1 MRGGAHRAV
10 GAEAGFSGLPCPSPE
25 EGEAEGSEILGVLAP
40 FRLPHSQGAHGI
52 LAASQ
57 VLPWGT

>member
-1 MRGGAHRAV
+1 M

>member
-1 MRGGAHRAV
+1 MV

-25 EGEAEGSEILGVLAP
+25 EGEAEGSEIIGVLPP
-40 FRLPHSQGAHGI
+40 FPLPHGQGAHGT

-57 VLPWGT
+57 VLPCGT